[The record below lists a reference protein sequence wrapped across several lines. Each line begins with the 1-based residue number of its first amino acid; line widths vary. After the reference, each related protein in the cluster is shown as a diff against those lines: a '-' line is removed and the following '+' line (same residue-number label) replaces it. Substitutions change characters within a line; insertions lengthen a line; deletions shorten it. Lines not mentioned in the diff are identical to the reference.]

1 MTPLEEQ
8 VLAEVTPTA
17 EEQAAIDADAAALV
31 AACDARLA
39 ASGLPGKA
47 SVQGSVAKGTWL
59 KGGADIDLFLL
70 LDPAVPQDRLEGAA
84 LEVGPHVL
92 ESVQKKYAQHPYLM
106 GTFRGRAVDL
116 VPAYAVAEAG
126 AKMSAVDRTPF
137 HTGWVRSHLGDHKRG
152 QVRLLKRW
160 MKGTG
165 VYGAQTAIGGF
176 SGYLVEVLVARFLS
190 FDGVLGW
197 LAGEAQP
204 RRVTVPGG
212 ADQVTDEVSPLVV
225 VDPVDPA
232 RNCAAA
238 VSPATLRRATEAA
251 QAYRKAPARR
261 FFFPAAPRGELPA
274 TLHASLQAHDAAW
287 TAALLRPATDRLDI
301 VLPQFQKAARTLET
315 GLATAGFAVRRID
328 VAVSADESQV
338 LVQAVCDGQPLPDRR
353 LHRGPL
359 DDARPNAA
367 RFREKWEGHPDA
379 LTPVRRGADGRVEV
393 ELAVRLR
400 TPAAWLAARLPL
412 EPLGRHVQDALAG
425 HQVFADPAAV
435 PPAWA
440 PAVADVVLDR
450 RPWER

>member
-1 MTPLEEQ
+1 MTPLEED

-17 EEQAAIDADAAALV
+17 AEQAALDADVAALL

-39 ASGLPGKA
+39 AARLPGKA
-47 SVQGSVAKGTWL
+47 TVQGSVAKGTWL
-59 KGGADIDLFLL
+59 RGGADIDLFLL
-70 LDPAVPQDRLEGAA
+70 LDPAVPQERLDSAA

-92 ESVQKKYAQHPYLM
+92 ADVAKKYAQHPYLM

-116 VPAYAVAEAG
+116 VPAYAVSEAS

-137 HTGWVRSHLGDHKRG
+137 HTQWVRAHLGEHKRG

-165 VYGAQTAIGGF
+165 IYGAQTAIGGF

-190 FDGVLGW
+190 FDGVLTW
-197 LAGEAQP
+197 LAGDAQP
-204 RRVTVPGG
+204 RRITVKDLP
-212 ADQVTDEVSPLVV
+212 DQVTDEVSPLVV
-225 VDPVDPA
+225 VDPVDPG

-238 VSPATLRRATEAA
+238 VSLATLHQAVAA
-251 QAYRKAPARR
+251 ARAYRKGPSRR
-261 FFFPAAPRGELPA
+261 FFSPAPPRAELA
-274 TLHASLQAHDAAW
+274 ETLRHALDAQDAAW
-287 TAALLRPATDRLDI
+287 AAALLAPKTDRLDI

-315 GLATAGFAVRRID
+315 GLEAAGFKVRRLD
-328 VAVSADESQV
+328 VAVSDDEREV
-338 LVQAVCDGQPLPDRR
+338 LVQIVCDGGMLPDRR

-367 RFREKWEGHPDA
+367 RFREKWETHPDA
-379 LTPVRRGADGRVEV
+379 LSPVRRGAEGKLEV

-400 TPAAWLAARLPL
+400 TPGQWLAARLPL
-412 EPLGRHVQDALAG
+412 EPLGRHVQDALDG
-425 HQVFADPAAV
+425 HRTFADPATV
-435 PPAWA
+435 PPAWG
-440 PAVADVVLDR
+440 PRVADVVLDR